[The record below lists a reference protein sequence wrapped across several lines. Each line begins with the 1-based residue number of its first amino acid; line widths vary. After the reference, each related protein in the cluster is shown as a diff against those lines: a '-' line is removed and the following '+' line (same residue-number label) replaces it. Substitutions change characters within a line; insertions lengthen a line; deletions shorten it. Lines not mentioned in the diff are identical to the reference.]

1 MLFEW
6 NETKRQ
12 RNLLKHGFDFADCA
26 RVFAGTV
33 VTTLDDRFDYRELR
47 LTAFGFLGNR
57 VVAIS
62 FTPIDEVIRIISM
75 REATRHEQAFF
86 FSHFKD

>member
-6 NETKRQ
+6 NEAKRR

-26 RVFAGTV
+26 RIFAGTV
-33 VTTLDDRFDYRELR
+33 VTTFDDRFDYSELR
-47 LTAFGFLGNR
+47 LTAFGFLDDR

-62 FTPIDEVIRIISM
+62 FAAIDEVIRIISM
-75 REATRHEQAFF
+75 RQATRHEQAFF